1 MSERPDGAEPPAERA
16 TPPGGSAP
24 RFAEPP
30 LSDEVGRDRSEQPAT
45 GRQLAAPRTRGQALA
60 YFLALAALYGG
71 IVAVVVLDAAGPTCA
86 GPSCA
91 TVRPGIRPAALIAAL
106 GLAGLVAL
114 AVHLTRT
121 YAYRPEPAQQPQ
133 FRRRRRSASGWPLA
147 WNYLAA
153 ALVVPDAVRA
163 LRRPATRRG
172 APPGAAR

>member
-1 MSERPDGAEPPAERA
+1 MSERPDGAEPPERA
-16 TPPGGSAP
+16 AP

-30 LSDEVGRDRSEQPAT
+30 PSRDVGGDGSDQPAT

-71 IVAVVVLDAAGPTCA
+71 IVAVVVLDAAGPTCT
-86 GPSCA
+86 GPSCPA
-91 TVRPGIRPAALIAAL
+91 VRPGIRPAALIAAL

-121 YAYRPEPAQQPQ
+121 YVNCPEPPQEPQ

-163 LRRPATRRG
+163 LRRPATHRG